1 MFCKDRTNE
10 VVSKGT
16 SIIHLVFVQGKGTLL
31 CNLQTTSTSLPYLSS
46 LVLCSDGKGWRF
58 DSDTISSQ
66 DYLYYLSYELYRQE
80 SSMVWR
86 HLTRDGTVLSFQKVT
101 ASGNRH
107 KISFFIISIIII
119 SIFIICILISCIL
132 ISISWNFRSFSYL
145 LEQHLIRFQISFY
158 LYFLFY
164 SIYNLFYLS
173 IFKTQNHFDLFFH
186 GLLPISIHFYLL
198 CHI

>member
-66 DYLYYLSYELYRQE
+66 DYLIYLSYELYRQE

-86 HLTRDGTVLSFQKVT
+86 HLTRDGTVLSFQTNLSFQKVT

-107 KISFFIISIIII
+107 KIILFYNLLFIISII
-119 SIFIICILISCIL
+119 IICILISCIL
-132 ISISWNFRSFSYL
+132 
-145 LEQHLIRFQISFY
+145 
-158 LYFLFY
+158 
-164 SIYNLFYLS
+164 
-173 IFKTQNHFDLFFH
+173 
-186 GLLPISIHFYLL
+186 
-198 CHI
+198 